1 MKIIFQ
7 RGCAL
12 NNQGQKLFK
21 LACTLNQDIYRNKE
35 SYLFSAVTKLFGL
48 SINIFFEGSLTLQQL
63 SLYSSVLFNM
73 NACIIEVFTDS
84 SIGHFLLSSQALYQ
98 FESLS
103 YIYFEKYISK
113 LNLYTYIYIYIYI
126 YIYSCPAILSHDV
139 ILQFFKN
146 VFQTYRVYSSELTNL
161 IFVNMTTQ
169 PCLFF

>member
-12 NNQGQKLFK
+12 NNQGQKLFQ
-21 LACTLNQDIYRNKE
+21 LGCTLNQDIYGNKE
-35 SYLFSAVTKLFGL
+35 SYLFSAITKLFGL

-98 FESLS
+98 FENLS
-103 YIYFEKYISK
+103 YIYFENVFNKTVICVIVFNTSLHIHIHPYPTLPLYIS
-113 LNLYTYIYIYIYI
+113 LHLYCINTHLY
-126 YIYSCPAILSHDV
+126 LSY
-139 ILQFFKN
+139 F
-146 VFQTYRVYSSELTNL
+146 
-161 IFVNMTTQ
+161 
-169 PCLFF
+169 